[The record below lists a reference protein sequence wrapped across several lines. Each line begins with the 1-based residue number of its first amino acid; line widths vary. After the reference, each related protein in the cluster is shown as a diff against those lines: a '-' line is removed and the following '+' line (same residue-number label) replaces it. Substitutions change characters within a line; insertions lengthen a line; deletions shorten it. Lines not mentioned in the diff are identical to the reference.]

1 MNEQSVL
8 PANQRGNEKIGDG
21 SSGMIRIL
29 ETSVPYGHSPS
40 KSTSLTFNTSPQVF
54 VTYL

>member
-40 KSTSLTFNTSPQVF
+40 KSISLTFNTSPQVF